1 MLFKH
6 QIKCWLGYPLNLRI
20 HIDEDLSIVKV
31 KEASHETSPLD
42 DKWSNEEI
50 EAQTAEA
57 VSPHEGHQE
66 AKANKHHHMHIL
78 ENCKKKKSYLLRTVQ
93 NFS

>member
-1 MLFKH
+1 M
-6 QIKCWLGYPLNLRI
+6 
-20 HIDEDLSIVKV
+20 

-66 AKANKHHHMHIL
+66 AKANEHHHMYIL
-78 ENCKKKKSYLLRTVQ
+78 EN
-93 NFS
+93 